1 MHNWV
6 WATKTVHHDAVT
18 KQEPYYGEEWDE
30 PVYKTVVQC
39 STCGKQY
46 SSAEEYAAYDE
57 HNGWGTAQVVD
68 HYEHHDP
75 DILGYD
81 TVVVKEAY
89 DEEVNDYQYCSKCG
103 ARK

>member
-1 MHNWV
+1 M

-30 PVYKTVVQC
+30 PIYKNAIQCLGCGNIYNTVEEWAANDPHGGY
-39 STCGKQY
+39 STI
-46 SSAEEYAAYDE
+46 
-57 HNGWGTAQVVD
+57 QVVD

-89 DEEVNDYQYCSKCG
+89 DETVNDYQYCSKCG